1 MILCDIGNTSADLLY
16 PDGSRTKILQNA
28 FVPESVGRNVH
39 YVSVNRDVDHERLRA
54 LGWINVAERIDWSRY
69 YPTMGVDRIMVC
81 EAVPNGVIVDAGSA
95 ITVDVM
101 EEGRFCGGFIALGLR
116 AVQEAYARLSPAL
129 DVSWNFEVDLDTIP
143 KNTVD
148 AVSAGYLA
156 PLVHE
161 IQRYGKPVY
170 VTGGDARTMA
180 GVIGGC
186 IVDDRLVFA
195 GMLKLIEQ

>member
-16 PDGSRTKILQNA
+16 ADGSRKKILLSE
-28 FVPESVGRNVH
+28 FIPESVGSDVL
-39 YVSVNRDVDHERLRA
+39 YVSVNRNIDHGALRR
-54 LGWINVAERIDWSRY
+54 LGWVNVVERVDWSRY
-69 YPTMGVDRIMVC
+69 YPTMGIDRIMVC
-81 EAVPNGVIVDAGSA
+81 EAVSHGVIVDAGSA

-101 EEGRFCGGFIALGLR
+101 DKGRFCGGFIALGLR
-116 AVQEAYARLSPAL
+116 AIQEAYACLSPAL

-180 GVIGGC
+180 HLIGDC
-186 IVDDRLVFA
+186 IIDDRLVFK